1 MGIRIFCSWLFILLI
16 ASLGFSQEQFVQ
28 FTCFDQLTW
37 SDDGNQLAFRC
48 VLLDESNPE
57 QIRTN
62 LLLKNFKSDRLTC
75 LDPQPERFIISKNK
89 KYLLFSSSYGLFL
102 VSLQENNQA
111 VQLYFRNPAATW
123 FFQDFG
129 FLKDGSTIYI
139 DRYESTNTKTVQET
153 FRISAPRFSSQS
165 IEWFAAKKSWNK
177 SRSSR
182 FDLPVDE
189 MKGKLQTEIKIKDIR
204 FEFLS
209 QPDADDP
216 GNFKLVYQPSR
227 KSAVHSVLIERCRP
241 RLLSANPDST
251 ELIVS
256 VFQQGEHQT
265 FRIPLASKKLIAI
278 EPKRYFSISW
288 LDAKQYIC
296 LTEDG
301 LFLRNLD
308 LSVDK
313 KIDRW
318 QIPAWCKGI
327 NLDLP
332 KYELQVGFEPEKH
345 LAEQLISKLQKSGFH
360 ARMKYFKDQ
369 SKAGYRIR
377 VGGFFAREQA
387 QFAGE
392 EMKKKGFE
400 FWIDKMTDAYDYF
413 NSMRSEEQKSFGDK
427 TALIEYRMDGYLR
440 SRILLVELNQKVRI
454 IVEEMNNIPEREIW

>member
-16 ASLGFSQEQFVQ
+16 VSLGFSQEQFIQ
-28 FTCFDQLTW
+28 FTCFDQLAW

-62 LLLKNFKSDRLTC
+62 LLVKNLKSDRLAC
-75 LDPQPERFIISKNK
+75 LDPQPERFIISRDQ
-89 KYLLFSSSYGLFL
+89 KYFLFSSSYGLYL
-102 VSLQENNQA
+102 VSLEENNRA

-139 DRYESTNTKTVQET
+139 DRYESATMKTVQES
-153 FRISAPRFSSQS
+153 FRIPSPGFSSQF
-165 IEWFAAKKSWNK
+165 IDWFALKKIRNK

-182 FDLPVDE
+182 FDLPIDE
-189 MKGKLQTEIKIKDIR
+189 MKEKLQTAIQIKDIR
-204 FEFLS
+204 IEFLS

-227 KSAVHSVLIERCRP
+227 KSAVHSVLMERCRP
-241 RLLSANPDST
+241 RFLSVNPDST
-251 ELIVS
+251 EIIAS

-265 FRIPLASKKLIAI
+265 FRFPISSRQLIAI
-278 EPKRYFSISW
+278 EKKRYFSISW

-308 LSVDK
+308 LSVNR
-313 KIDRW
+313 KIDQW
-318 QIPAWCKGI
+318 QIPEWCKGV

-345 LAEQLISKLQKSGFH
+345 RAEQLISKLQKSGFH

-377 VGGFFAREQA
+377 VGGFLTREQA
-387 QFAGE
+387 QMTGE
-392 EMKKKGFE
+392 QLKKKGFE
-400 FWIDKMTDAYDYF
+400 FWIDKVTDAYDFF
-413 NSMRSEEQKSFGDK
+413 NSMRSEEQKLYGDK
-427 TALIEYRMDGYLR
+427 IAIVEYRMDNYVR
-440 SRILLVELNQKVRI
+440 SRIVLKMPNKKEQVLVD
-454 IVEEMNNIPEREIW
+454 EMNNIPVREKW